1 MVSGKVI
8 LMKNLL
14 LIIITLSFYF
24 LNDAF
29 ARCNNDQRS
38 FMEGLK
44 LEQPSSL
51 KVSFYDEKFE
61 QANVNGYKGFASNGG
76 NLGVGAVEYEEIYFD
91 IVKDEKIDLCARVIY
106 AQIFE
111 TRTVGFDIGSLN
123 SSVGEVDF
131 CEPKEYEKKLD
142 DFNHI
147 CNWFE
152 GDAELTSSSKKNKG
166 TKGNA
171 SNSVVYRT
179 GEILHKSG
187 SELSCVQMAT
197 GFKSNYP
204 GYYQVVML
212 AHFCISDFKYL
223 TKEKIKSLAKS
234 LGIYGIE
241 DPPIGQR
248 LSFHK

>member
-1 MVSGKVI
+1 M
-8 LMKNLL
+8 
-14 LIIITLSFYF
+14 
-24 LNDAF
+24 
-29 ARCNNDQRS
+29 
-38 FMEGLK
+38 
-44 LEQPSSL
+44 
-51 KVSFYDEKFE
+51 
-61 QANVNGYKGFASNGG
+61 
-76 NLGVGAVEYEEIYFD
+76 
-91 IVKDEKIDLCARVIY
+91 
-106 AQIFE
+106 
-111 TRTVGFDIGSLN
+111 N

-171 SNSVVYRT
+171 SNSVIYRT

-187 SELSCVQMAT
+187 SELSCVKMAT

-212 AHFCISDFKYL
+212 AHFCISDFQYL